1 MVIMKSINFQN
12 HCYWKE
18 ITNITKLQ
26 INGRKWRDNIMNV
39 TYYKASKQ
47 SELE

>member
-1 MVIMKSINFQN
+1 MKSINFQN